1 MTRLIKILFLSLIT
15 FMFISCKKEPKMH
28 KIKYRIEFIQ
38 TPDFGNTDWIELTA
52 GPVYET
58 EYNKGDQFASISPE
72 IASVNREW
80 EYDYWQL
87 VSGDEVTFGLWTA
100 KDYYYRLYVYIDGD
114 LVSSKRVYQDDNG
127 IIDVDENY
135 GIDDDSNGQ
144 YITFTYYE

>member
-80 EYDYWQL
+80 EYDY
-87 VSGDEVTFGLWTA
+87 
-100 KDYYYRLYVYIDGD
+100 YRLYVYIDGD